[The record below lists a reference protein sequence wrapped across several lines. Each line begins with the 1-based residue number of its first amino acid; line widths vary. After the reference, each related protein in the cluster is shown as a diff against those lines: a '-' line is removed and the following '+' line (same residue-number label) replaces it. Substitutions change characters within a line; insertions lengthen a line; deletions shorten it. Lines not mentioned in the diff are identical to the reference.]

1 MRDKTKKISYIIVP
15 CNNKKMLLMES
26 VRISLSSQTKDIT
39 LIFWEESANGQRG
52 IFQMSLRSTF

>member
-1 MRDKTKKISYIIVP
+1 
-15 CNNKKMLLMES
+15 MES

-39 LIFWEESANGQRG
+39 LIFWDESANGPRG